1 MKQFS
6 AAVFV
11 LIAVGLLCFMGCS
24 KDSGTKYDKDDLIG
38 TWQAVEEELDLSSM
52 NMGKITLIP
61 TSPMFISLIFE
72 VKEDG
77 TFSYETWNGPD
88 KNAAEAD
95 YSQGTGSWTAT
106 GSDMSMD
113 FDDPEEPDIS
123 GTYKF
128 ISKNKLEVSTTITT
142 TLVDPSTPMT
152 LPAVLIV
159 DRVTS

>member
-38 TWQAVEEELDLSSM
+38 TWQAVEEVLDLSSM
-52 NMGKITLIP
+52 NMGKITLTP
-61 TSPMFISLIFE
+61 TNSLFLSLIFE

-77 TFSYETWNGPD
+77 SFTYETWNGPD
-88 KNAAEAD
+88 KNAEGAD

-106 GSDMSMD
+106 GSEMSMD

-128 ISKNKLEVSTTITT
+128 LSKNKLEVEATITT
-142 TLVDPSTPMT
+142 TALGPTALTV
-152 LPAVLIV
+152 PATLIV